1 MNSIKI
7 INLEK
12 FKDSRGKY
20 IESFNTTFYKK
31 YSINTNFIQDDFSF
45 SKKNV
50 LRGFHGDSKTWKLFF
65 CVKGKF
71 EVKLVEIDDWENP
84 SNNLNVKIYILEE
97 ENPKV
102 LQIPEGYVN
111 GFSALEENSK
121 LMIMSNFRLGENPND
136 DVRFESNKW

>member
-1 MNSIKI
+1 MQNSPILYEGGFFEDHRGRLDFLNNFDASEIRRIYFTK
-7 INLEK
+7 NKELNSFRGWQGHKVE
-12 FKDSRGKY
+12 SR
-20 IESFNTTFYKK
+20 
-31 YSINTNFIQDDFSF
+31 
-45 SKKNV
+45 
-50 LRGFHGDSKTWKLFF
+50 WFF